1 MAKQIALKP
10 AALHIRNQVLEGS
23 MDPGLFVNHALHQ
36 IVEKEHKVDALISL
50 DEEGAIEQTAILKTR
65 LKDRSEPSNLPLA
78 GVPIILKDNISQLG
92 KKLTC
97 GSRMLENFV
106 ASYDAT
112 VVSKLKDAG
121 AIVIGKSNMDEF
133 AMGSSTENS
142 AFKQTK
148 NPWDLSRVPGGSSGG
163 SAAAVASGMVPIAL
177 GSDTGGSV
185 RQPAGFCGVVG
196 HKPSYGRVSRF
207 GLVAYA
213 SSLDQIG
220 PMAASVK
227 DAALLYDVI
236 SGPDTKDASSLV
248 SVPRGNAM
256 ETIEKI
262 QMERAKPLMGFRV
275 GVVSEFMG
283 HGVNSEVKSAV
294 SQAVDDL
301 EKLGVVVKEVS
312 LPKLSDSIAT
322 YYLIATAEA
331 SSNLSRFDG
340 IRYGLSKRE
349 NGASLLD
356 LYQKSRGEGF
366 GEEVKRRI
374 ILGTFA
380 LSSGYKNA
388 YYEKALRVRQSIR
401 ENVKAA
407 FEEVDLLVSP
417 TAPTTAFRLG
427 EKSRNPLAMYL
438 EDIYTVPVNLTGIP
452 AISINCGFDASG
464 LPIGLQLM
472 APHCQDEILFAVAY
486 AYEQT
491 RKWSQSREPNL

>member
-1 MAKQIALKP
+1 
-10 AALHIRNQVLEGS
+10 
-23 MDPGLFVNHALHQ
+23 
-36 IVEKEHKVDALISL
+36 
-50 DEEGAIEQTAILKTR
+50 
-65 LKDRSEPSNLPLA
+65 
-78 GVPIILKDNISQLG
+78 
-92 KKLTC
+92 
-97 GSRMLENFV
+97 
-106 ASYDAT
+106 
-112 VVSKLKDAG
+112 
-121 AIVIGKSNMDEF
+121 
-133 AMGSSTENS
+133 
-142 AFKQTK
+142 
-148 NPWDLSRVPGGSSGG
+148 
-163 SAAAVASGMVPIAL
+163 
-177 GSDTGGSV
+177 
-185 RQPAGFCGVVG
+185 
-196 HKPSYGRVSRF
+196 
-207 GLVAYA
+207 
-213 SSLDQIG
+213 
-220 PMAASVK
+220 
-227 DAALLYDVI
+227 
-236 SGPDTKDASSLV
+236 
-248 SVPRGNAM
+248 M